1 MFLDTGFHKLNH
13 LHGKAAHAIKSK
25 PISSLDQGHSPWIY
39 TYRSLAH
46 VCSATHPPC
55 SHDWIMGNSL
65 FRWAKTIHPVSVWPG
80 RQSACLRTHIFL
92 LFITCFY
99 WGWTLIRQPFPE
111 DRYGKMGESN
121 KVCNSHS
128 HATRRPS
135 RTVFLSFLGPW
146 PQKTVHRVPATSCIF
161 PPTELC
167 WPAFLQGMSFLKLPA
182 MLKAHL
188 GAHLLLICP
197 DPQVKLTQL
206 PCLKGLRVSCWNPFY
221 AKHSSLITIRDLVW
235 TPKLPTKG

>member
-1 MFLDTGFHKLNH
+1 MLEHRGQTKGYLGSVWGHTDHTLGSYQGISMFLDTGFHKLNH

-99 WGWTLIRQPFPE
+99 
-111 DRYGKMGESN
+111 
-121 KVCNSHS
+121 
-128 HATRRPS
+128 
-135 RTVFLSFLGPW
+135 
-146 PQKTVHRVPATSCIF
+146 
-161 PPTELC
+161 
-167 WPAFLQGMSFLKLPA
+167 
-182 MLKAHL
+182 
-188 GAHLLLICP
+188 
-197 DPQVKLTQL
+197 
-206 PCLKGLRVSCWNPFY
+206 
-221 AKHSSLITIRDLVW
+221 
-235 TPKLPTKG
+235 